1 MIFSGEGGGAEI
13 GLEANLC
20 PPNGNQLQKGEVLN
34 LGSKA
39 LLGVPGRV
47 KKYSQGFGGTMP
59 LPPHLWY
66 WGHFCLPFS
75 SYAFCNYKK
84 DRNIPCES
92 VSLGLISELL
102 AAALPLSDDA
112 EAYYALMHIH
122 EV

>member
-1 MIFSGEGGGAEI
+1 MIFSGEGGGRDWI
-13 GLEANLC
+13 RSKFVSSKWQ
-20 PPNGNQLQKGEVLN
+20 PITKGEVLN